1 MEGAGPLLDWL
12 GVAARN
18 RYARSSALGE
28 GESTLGGLLLLDLP
42 DHDSV
47 LAGATGSVNRLVS
60 LADLMVWVLDP
71 QKYAD
76 AAVHSRYLVP
86 MAGHSSVI
94 SFVLNQADLLTQQEA
109 GDCVEDLQRLLEVEG
124 LHNSQVLVTSAVTG
138 AGIDRLREVL
148 IGFVIATAAGVGL
161 AVLLHLYG
169 PLRRAFYP
177 ILIGSQT
184 IPIIVLAPI
193 LVILL
198 GYGILPKLVIV
209 ALICFFPIVVNG
221 LDGLRAVDDDFI
233 RMMYTLDATRWG
245 IFRRVEFPGALPSF
259 FSGMRIAATFAS
271 IGAVFGEW
279 SGSNAGLGFVML
291 EATPNLLTSR
301 IFAAILMLT
310 VISLVLFGLVSL
322 LERIAVPWAPRR
334 ESA

>member
-1 MEGAGPLLDWL
+1 VSTGAPPQLSDEDLL
-12 GVAARN
+12 AQPARP
-18 RYARSSALGE
+18 
-28 GESTLGGLLLLDLP
+28 TLGRRLRLMARTYASAVVLILALLVAWELTVRLAHVPEYLLP
-42 DHDSV
+42 
-47 LAGATGSVNRLVS
+47 APTQI
-60 LADLMVWVLDP
+60 LADIKTDWVILWP
-71 QKYAD
+71 A
-76 AAVHSRYLVP
+76 
-86 MAGHSSVI
+86 
-94 SFVLNQADLLTQQEA
+94 TW
-109 GDCVEDLQRLLEVEG
+109 
-124 LHNSQVLVTSAVTG
+124 VT
-138 AGIDRLREVL
+138 LREVL
-148 IGFVIATAAGVGL
+148 IGFVIATVAGVGL

-169 PLRRAFYP
+169 PLRRALYP

-184 IPIIVLAPI
+184 IPIVVLAPI

-279 SGSNAGLGFVML
+279 SGSNAGLGYVML
-291 EATPNLLTSR
+291 AATPNLLTAR
-301 IFAAILMLT
+301 IFAAILVLT

-334 ESA
+334 QSP

>member
-1 MEGAGPLLDWL
+1 VSAPPRLSDEDLL
-12 GVAARN
+12 VPAARPSFG
-18 RYARSSALGE
+18 RRLRSAGRIYASAVVLTVALLVAWELIVRLGHVPE
-28 GESTLGGLLLLDLP
+28 YLLP
-42 DHDSV
+42 APSQI
-47 LAGATGSVNRLVS
+47 
-60 LADLMVWVLDP
+60 LADLKTDWVILWP
-71 QKYAD
+71 A
-76 AAVHSRYLVP
+76 
-86 MAGHSSVI
+86 MW
-94 SFVLNQADLLTQQEA
+94 
-109 GDCVEDLQRLLEVEG
+109 
-124 LHNSQVLVTSAVTG
+124 VT
-138 AGIDRLREVL
+138 LREVL
-148 IGFVIATAAGVGL
+148 IGFVIATVAGVGL

-169 PLRRAFYP
+169 PLRRAMYP
-177 ILIGSQT
+177 LLIGSQT
-184 IPIIVLAPI
+184 IPIVVLAPI

-259 FSGMRIAATFAS
+259 FSGMRIAATFAA

-279 SGSNAGLGFVML
+279 SGSNAGLGYVML

-310 VISLVLFGLVSL
+310 VISLALFGLVSL

-334 ESA
+334 QST

>member
-1 MEGAGPLLDWL
+1 LSEEDLL
-12 GVAARN
+12 VPAARPGLGQ
-18 RYARSSALGE
+18 RLRSMSRKYASAIALIVAILVAWE
-28 GESTLGGLLLLDLP
+28 VIVRAAHVPEYLLP
-42 DHDSV
+42 SP
-47 LAGATGSVNRLVS
+47 TEI
-60 LADLMVWVLDP
+60 LADLKTDWVILWP
-71 QKYAD
+71 A
-76 AAVHSRYLVP
+76 
-86 MAGHSSVI
+86 MW
-94 SFVLNQADLLTQQEA
+94 
-109 GDCVEDLQRLLEVEG
+109 
-124 LHNSQVLVTSAVTG
+124 VT
-138 AGIDRLREVL
+138 LREVL
-148 IGFVIATAAGVGL
+148 IGFVIATVAGVGL

-169 PLRRAFYP
+169 PLRRALYP

-259 FSGMRIAATFAS
+259 FSGMRIAATFAA

-279 SGSNAGLGFVML
+279 SGSNAGLGYVML
-291 EATPNLLTSR
+291 EATPNLLTAR

-334 ESA
+334 ESS

>member
-1 MEGAGPLLDWL
+1 VSAPPQLSDEDLLVPATRPSFGRRLRSAGRVYASAVVLTVALLVAWELIVRL
-12 GVAARN
+12 GHVPE
-18 RYARSSALGE
+18 Y
-28 GESTLGGLLLLDLP
+28 LLP
-42 DHDSV
+42 APSQI
-47 LAGATGSVNRLVS
+47 
-60 LADLMVWVLDP
+60 LADLKTDWVILWP
-71 QKYAD
+71 A
-76 AAVHSRYLVP
+76 
-86 MAGHSSVI
+86 MW
-94 SFVLNQADLLTQQEA
+94 
-109 GDCVEDLQRLLEVEG
+109 
-124 LHNSQVLVTSAVTG
+124 VT
-138 AGIDRLREVL
+138 LREVL
-148 IGFVIATAAGVGL
+148 IGFVIATVAGVGL

-169 PLRRAFYP
+169 PLRRAMYP
-177 ILIGSQT
+177 LLIGSQT
-184 IPIIVLAPI
+184 IPIVVLAPI

-259 FSGMRIAATFAS
+259 FSGMRIAATFAA

-279 SGSNAGLGFVML
+279 SGSNAGLGYVML

-310 VISLVLFGLVSL
+310 VISLALFGLVSL

-334 ESA
+334 ESP

>member
-1 MEGAGPLLDWL
+1 MSAGAPPQLSEEDLL
-12 GVAARN
+12 VPAARP
-18 RYARSSALGE
+18 
-28 GESTLGGLLLLDLP
+28 TLGRRLRSMSRKYLSAIALTVALLVAWELIVRLGHVPEYLLP
-42 DHDSV
+42 
-47 LAGATGSVNRLVS
+47 APTQI
-60 LADLMVWVLDP
+60 LADLRTDWVILWP
-71 QKYAD
+71 A
-76 AAVHSRYLVP
+76 
-86 MAGHSSVI
+86 M
-94 SFVLNQADLLTQQEA
+94 
-109 GDCVEDLQRLLEVEG
+109 
-124 LHNSQVLVTSAVTG
+124 LVT
-138 AGIDRLREVL
+138 LKEVL
-148 IGFVIATAAGVGL
+148 IGFVIASVAGVGL

-169 PLRRAFYP
+169 PLRRAVYP

-184 IPIIVLAPI
+184 IPIVVLAPI

-221 LDGLRAVDDDFI
+221 IDGLRAVDDDFI

-259 FSGMRIAATFAS
+259 FSGMRIAATFAA

-279 SGSNAGLGFVML
+279 SGSNAGLGYVML
-291 EATPNLLTSR
+291 EATPNLLTAR

-322 LERIAVPWAPRR
+322 LERIAVPWAPKR
-334 ESA
+334 EST

>member
-1 MEGAGPLLDWL
+1 M
-12 GVAARN
+12 
-18 RYARSSALGE
+18 S
-28 GESTLGGLLLLDLP
+28 
-42 DHDSV
+42 
-47 LAGATGSVNRLVS
+47 AGAPPQLSEEDLLVPAVRPTFGRRLRSASRKYLSAVALTVALLVAWELVVRLGHVPEYLLPAPTQI
-60 LADLMVWVLDP
+60 LADLKTDWVILWS
-71 QKYAD
+71 A
-76 AAVHSRYLVP
+76 
-86 MAGHSSVI
+86 M
-94 SFVLNQADLLTQQEA
+94 
-109 GDCVEDLQRLLEVEG
+109 
-124 LHNSQVLVTSAVTG
+124 LVT
-138 AGIDRLREVL
+138 LKEVVL
-148 IGFVIATAAGVGL
+148 GFVIATVAGVGL
-161 AVLLHLYG
+161 AVVLHLYG
-169 PLRRAFYP
+169 PLRRAMYP

-184 IPIIVLAPI
+184 IPIVVLAPI

-221 LDGLRAVDDDFI
+221 IDGLRAVDEDFI

-259 FSGMRIAATFAS
+259 FSGMRIAATFAA

-279 SGSNAGLGFVML
+279 SGSNAGLGYVML
-291 EATPNLLTSR
+291 EATPNLLTAR

-334 ESA
+334 ESV

>member
-1 MEGAGPLLDWL
+1 MSTGAPPQLSDEDLL
-12 GVAARN
+12 APPARP
-18 RYARSSALGE
+18 
-28 GESTLGGLLLLDLP
+28 TLGKRLRRLARTYASAAVLILALLVAWELTVRLAHVPEYLLP
-42 DHDSV
+42 
-47 LAGATGSVNRLVS
+47 APTQI
-60 LADLMVWVLDP
+60 LADLKTDWVILWP
-71 QKYAD
+71 A
-76 AAVHSRYLVP
+76 
-86 MAGHSSVI
+86 MW
-94 SFVLNQADLLTQQEA
+94 
-109 GDCVEDLQRLLEVEG
+109 
-124 LHNSQVLVTSAVTG
+124 VT
-138 AGIDRLREVL
+138 LREVL
-148 IGFVIATAAGVGL
+148 IGFVIATVAGVGL

-169 PLRRAFYP
+169 PLRRALYP

-184 IPIIVLAPI
+184 IPIVVLAPI

-245 IFRRVEFPGALPSF
+245 IFRRIEFPGALPSF

-279 SGSNAGLGFVML
+279 SGSNAGLGYVML
-291 EATPNLLTSR
+291 AATPNLLTAR
-301 IFAAILMLT
+301 IFAAILVLT

-334 ESA
+334 QSS

>member
-1 MEGAGPLLDWL
+1 VSAGAPPQLSEEDLL
-12 GVAARN
+12 VPAARP
-18 RYARSSALGE
+18 
-28 GESTLGGLLLLDLP
+28 TLGKRLRSMSRKYASAIALIVAILVAWEVIVRAAHVPEYLLP
-42 DHDSV
+42 SP
-47 LAGATGSVNRLVS
+47 TEI
-60 LADLMVWVLDP
+60 LADLKTDWVILWP
-71 QKYAD
+71 A
-76 AAVHSRYLVP
+76 
-86 MAGHSSVI
+86 MW
-94 SFVLNQADLLTQQEA
+94 
-109 GDCVEDLQRLLEVEG
+109 
-124 LHNSQVLVTSAVTG
+124 VT
-138 AGIDRLREVL
+138 LREVL
-148 IGFVIATAAGVGL
+148 IGFVIATVAGVGL

-169 PLRRAFYP
+169 PLRRAMYP

-279 SGSNAGLGFVML
+279 SGSNAGLGYVML
-291 EATPNLLTSR
+291 AATPNLLTSR
-301 IFAAILMLT
+301 IFAAILILT

-322 LERIAVPWAPRR
+322 LERIFVPWAPRR

>member
-1 MEGAGPLLDWL
+1 MSAGAPPQLSEEDLL
-12 GVAARN
+12 VPAARP
-18 RYARSSALGE
+18 
-28 GESTLGGLLLLDLP
+28 TLGKRLRSMSRKYASAIALIVAILVAWEVIVRAAHVPEYLLP
-42 DHDSV
+42 SP
-47 LAGATGSVNRLVS
+47 TEI
-60 LADLMVWVLDP
+60 LADLKTDWVILWP
-71 QKYAD
+71 A
-76 AAVHSRYLVP
+76 
-86 MAGHSSVI
+86 MW
-94 SFVLNQADLLTQQEA
+94 
-109 GDCVEDLQRLLEVEG
+109 
-124 LHNSQVLVTSAVTG
+124 VT
-138 AGIDRLREVL
+138 LREVL
-148 IGFVIATAAGVGL
+148 IGFVIATVAGVGL

-169 PLRRAFYP
+169 PLRRAMYP

-279 SGSNAGLGFVML
+279 SGSNAGLGYVML
-291 EATPNLLTSR
+291 AATPNLLTSR
-301 IFAAILMLT
+301 IFAAILILT
-310 VISLVLFGLVSL
+310 VISLVLFGRVSL
-322 LERIAVPWAPRR
+322 LERIFVPWAPRR

>member
-1 MEGAGPLLDWL
+1 
-12 GVAARN
+12 V
-18 RYARSSALGE
+18 S
-28 GESTLGGLLLLDLP
+28 
-42 DHDSV
+42 
-47 LAGATGSVNRLVS
+47 AGAPPQLSEEDLLVPAVRPTFGRRLRSTSRKYLSAVALTLALLVAWELIVRLGHVPEYLLPAPTQI
-60 LADLMVWVLDP
+60 LADLKTDWVILWP
-71 QKYAD
+71 A
-76 AAVHSRYLVP
+76 
-86 MAGHSSVI
+86 M
-94 SFVLNQADLLTQQEA
+94 
-109 GDCVEDLQRLLEVEG
+109 
-124 LHNSQVLVTSAVTG
+124 LVT
-138 AGIDRLREVL
+138 LKEVV
-148 IGFVIATAAGVGL
+148 IGFVIATVAGVGL
-161 AVLLHLYG
+161 AVVLHLYG
-169 PLRRAFYP
+169 PLRRAMYP

-184 IPIIVLAPI
+184 IPIVVLAPI

-221 LDGLRAVDDDFI
+221 IDGLRAVDEDFI

-259 FSGMRIAATFAS
+259 FSGMRIAATFAA

-279 SGSNAGLGFVML
+279 SGSNAGLGYVML
-291 EATPNLLTSR
+291 EATPNLLTAR

-334 ESA
+334 ESV

>member
-1 MEGAGPLLDWL
+1 VSAGAPPQLSEEDLL
-12 GVAARN
+12 VPAARP
-18 RYARSSALGE
+18 
-28 GESTLGGLLLLDLP
+28 TLGKRLRSMSRKYASAIALIVAILVAWEVIVRAAHVPEYLLP
-42 DHDSV
+42 SP
-47 LAGATGSVNRLVS
+47 TEI
-60 LADLMVWVLDP
+60 LADLKTDWVILWP
-71 QKYAD
+71 A
-76 AAVHSRYLVP
+76 
-86 MAGHSSVI
+86 MW
-94 SFVLNQADLLTQQEA
+94 
-109 GDCVEDLQRLLEVEG
+109 
-124 LHNSQVLVTSAVTG
+124 VT
-138 AGIDRLREVL
+138 LREVL
-148 IGFVIATAAGVGL
+148 IGFVIATVAGVGL

-169 PLRRAFYP
+169 PLRRAMYP

-233 RMMYTLDATRWG
+233 RMMYTLDASRWG

-279 SGSNAGLGFVML
+279 SGSNAGLGYVML
-291 EATPNLLTSR
+291 AATPNLLTSR
-301 IFAAILMLT
+301 IFAAILILT

-322 LERIAVPWAPRR
+322 LERIFVPWAPRR